1 MCAHVRVRR
10 CRLHPNAQPRR
21 YPRSVYKHHV
31 ISAKD
36 RPELGVVLTLSFG
49 SFPLYGRKFTNA
61 PYRGPERHAVARR
74 RGFGVYNT
82 DPLCYRRSF
91 FVQRA
96 LLVGF
101 GAPRGGGGGVVVVVG
116 GHGWSI
122 LPQIGR
128 WWVRGRLVVAM
139 GHTSA
144 CGVVVVSV

>member
-1 MCAHVRVRR
+1 M
-10 CRLHPNAQPRR
+10 
-21 YPRSVYKHHV
+21 
-31 ISAKD
+31 
-36 RPELGVVLTLSFG
+36 
-49 SFPLYGRKFTNA
+49 
-61 PYRGPERHAVARR
+61 
-74 RGFGVYNT
+74 
-82 DPLCYRRSF
+82 DPLCDVRRF

-128 WWVRGRLVVAM
+128 WGARGRLVVAM

-144 CGVVVVSV
+144 CGVVVVSVWGPTWTMVGAGSQGKAPHWVVVGGEKWSELPQIGRWWVQGRLVVGMGHTS